1 MLQQTNSLFVAG
13 PDWEIENELF
23 SSLSPVN
30 PDPVFVTRLEERL
43 KTQPLIVLER
53 NSVMGAYLVVAF
65 GLFGGVLLIWLLN
78 IIFTNI
84 RKTSG

>member
-1 MLQQTNSLFVAG
+1 MLQQTNSFFVAS

-23 SSLSPVN
+23 SSLNPVN
-30 PDPVFVTRLEERL
+30 PDPIFVTRLENRL

-65 GLFGGVLLIWLLN
+65 GLFGGVLLLWFLN
-78 IIFTNI
+78 IIFNAF
-84 RKTSG
+84 KK